1 MWQLETMIYRY
12 TYNLGIS
19 SPSISNYEINS
30 TICLLLI
37 SWSIFDWLGLDTIL
51 DWLGLD
57 TILDWLGFDT
67 ILDWLGLAT
76 CILVG
81 ISYLFTSLF
90 LNTQVCPLHNVLNY
104 PKKIMVWFMVFNT
117 IFNNIP
123 VMLWRSVLLVEEI
136 GVPKKTTDLSQ
147 VTDKIYHI
155 IYRVHLDMNGG
166 WTHNFSGDRH
176 RLHW

>member
-37 SWSIFDWLGLDTIL
+37 SWSIFDWLGL
-51 DWLGLD
+51 
-57 TILDWLGFDT
+57 DT

>member
-1 MWQLETMIYRY
+1 MWQLETMIYKY

-51 DWLGLD
+51 DWLGL
-57 TILDWLGFDT
+57 
-67 ILDWLGLAT
+67 AT

-81 ISYLFTSLF
+81 ISFLFTSLF

-123 VMLWRSVLLVEEI
+123 VMLWRSVFFVVEN
-136 GVPKKTTDLSQ
+136 GVTQKNTDLSPSYWQ
-147 VTDKIYHI
+147 N
-155 IYRVHLDMNGG
+155 LS
-166 WTHNFSGDRH
+166 HNISSTPRH
-176 RLHW
+176 ERRLNSQL